1 MGDYKLIDLK
11 NAEFTD
17 LSEDA
22 MSKMKASGTFDNI
35 SRYDVVIDSIMKFM
49 PVLTGRQQLAIPYI
63 FRVYRYS
70 GCSDDAA
77 FGYKYHGKT
86 AIKRGTLEEIESE
99 MIDAVLGIYLYSIG
113 GIEWE
118 PVK

>member
-1 MGDYKLIDLK
+1 MGDYKLIDLT
-11 NAEFTD
+11 NAKFTD

-22 MSKMKASGTFDNI
+22 MSKMKASGRWENI
-35 SRYDVVIDSIMKFM
+35 SRYDVVIDSVMEFM
-49 PVLTGRQQLAIPYI
+49 PAGRDVIPIPYI
-63 FRVYRYS
+63 FRVYKYS
-70 GCSDDAA
+70 GCTDDIE

-86 AIKRGTLEEIESE
+86 AIKRGSLEEIEAE
-99 MIDAVLGIYLYSIG
+99 MIDAVLGVYLYSIG

>member
-11 NAEFTD
+11 NAKFTG

-22 MSKMKASGTFDNI
+22 IRKMRTSGGWDNI
-35 SRYDVVIDSIMKFM
+35 SRYDVVIDSVMKFM
-49 PVLTGRQQLAIPYI
+49 PAIRDMTPIPYI
-63 FRVYRYS
+63 FRVYKYS
-70 GCSDDAA
+70 GCSADVA
-77 FGYKYHGKT
+77 FGYKFHGKT

>member
-17 LSEDA
+17 LSWDA
-22 MSKMKASGTFDNI
+22 LSKMKASGSWDNI
-35 SRYDVVIDSIMKFM
+35 SRYDVVIDSVMKFM
-49 PVLTGRQQLAIPYI
+49 PAGRDVIPPKYI
-63 FRVYRYS
+63 FRVYKYS

>member
-22 MSKMKASGTFDNI
+22 MRKMKASNGKPIT
-35 SRYDVVIDSIMKFM
+35 RHDVVIKSVMEFM
-49 PVLTGRQQLAIPYI
+49 PAGRDVIPPKYI
-63 FRVYRYS
+63 FRVYKYS
-70 GCSDDAA
+70 GCSDDVA
-77 FGYKYHGKT
+77 FGYKYHGS
-86 AIKRGTLEEIESE
+86 ASIKRGTLEEIEAE
-99 MIDAVLGIYLYSIG
+99 MIDAVLGVYLYSIG
-113 GIEWE
+113 GMEWE

>member
-11 NAEFTD
+11 NAKFTD

-22 MSKMKASGTFDNI
+22 VIKMKASNGNPIT
-35 SRYDVVIDSIMKFM
+35 RHDVVIKSIMEFM
-49 PVLTGRQQLAIPYI
+49 PRGKVPSKYI
-63 FRVYRYS
+63 FRVYKYS
-70 GCSDDAA
+70 GCSDDVA
-77 FGYKYHGKT
+77 FGYKYHGSAT
-86 AIKRGTLEEIESE
+86 VIRGTLERIEAE

-118 PVK
+118 TVK